1 MMCDK
6 VHHLEQMIQTQ
17 SSECPA
23 PVASAVPTQS
33 PYEPHCSRCYTEWA
47 CAATSTTPTG
57 TAMVVEEVKNFKLGQ
72 VGAAMTQ
79 RGADTVRTGVAAAN
93 DNDIFAQSR
102 NRRAIDAMFGV
113 TVAAVIQQALG
124 VSTQEVHRQ
133 VNALEVAPFN
143 RQVAPFGGAA
153 TVDNGVKFAL

>member
-1 MMCDK
+1 
-6 VHHLEQMIQTQ
+6 
-17 SSECPA
+17 
-23 PVASAVPTQS
+23 
-33 PYEPHCSRCYTEWA
+33 
-47 CAATSTTPTG
+47 
-57 TAMVVEEVKNFKLGQ
+57 
-72 VGAAMTQ
+72 
-79 RGADTVRTGVAAAN
+79 
-93 DNDIFAQSR
+93 
-102 NRRAIDAMFGV
+102 MFGV